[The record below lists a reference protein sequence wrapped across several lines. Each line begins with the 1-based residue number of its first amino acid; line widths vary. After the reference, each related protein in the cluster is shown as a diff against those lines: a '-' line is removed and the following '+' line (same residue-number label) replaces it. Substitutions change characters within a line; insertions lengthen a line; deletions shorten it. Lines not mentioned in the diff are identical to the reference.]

1 MFSDGLFELNRFLRF
16 DVTPSF
22 FDLWIFDPILDR
34 WNVSGLRF
42 EICRGRH
49 HIEPVGLLGLTIVRS
64 GVGHRIKRNFNLL
77 NILIGHPR
85 DVLHRWPEV
94 IDHVVVSDN
103 VGDVPG
109 LTIDLN
115 VPTARLDIAGVA
127 RFVPMRIPD
136 KRIGS
141 RSNVIIRVG
150 PG

>member
-1 MFSDGLFELNRFLRF
+1 LFSDGLFELNRFLRF

-64 GVGHRIKRNFNLL
+64 RVGHRIKRNFNLL

-94 IDHVVVSDN
+94 IDHVVVIDN
-103 VGDVPG
+103 IRDVLRLP
-109 LTIDLN
+109 DELN
-115 VPTARLDIAGVA
+115 VLLRGLDIPRVAGLA
-127 RFVPMRIPD
+127 PMRITD
-136 KRIGS
+136 KSVSS
-141 RSNVIIRVG
+141 RSNAIIRV
-150 PG
+150 